1 MEINTIAYAL
11 FAGKAS
17 CDLTR
22 VHGSRVHDLLPLRS
36 NMLPRHIIACILVFF
51 ILEFVQLQQRQL
63 LLLLCQ
69 WRLHLVR
76 LQLILEYHN
85 RLVRRRRRRPHPYYW
100 NLPRPCNSWFEIH
113 FHRRNI
119 PEEFFYR
126 QMRMSRDTFD
136 TLLVTLRH
144 KLQRE
149 DTRLR
154 NCIPPEKVLAIG
166 LYRLAHGGSF
176 ENAGI
181 AMNVGKATARE
192 AFTDVVNALYDFRN
206 DFIKFPANKVETRA
220 SIETFAELS
229 DLPNVAG
236 AIDGTHIKI
245 KAPKESAVDYFSRY
259 QQHDVAVQGIV
270 DGRKIFM
277 DIAAGFPGSLHDA
290 RVLRNSSF
298 YDRAEHG
305 DVLAAPIHVIGGHE
319 IQPYLVGDSAYPLSR
334 WLQKPYPEGTRD
346 PSEIQFNKQ
355 LSAARVK
362 VE

>member
-1 MEINTIAYAL
+1 
-11 FAGKAS
+11 
-17 CDLTR
+17 
-22 VHGSRVHDLLPLRS
+22 
-36 NMLPRHIIACILVFF
+36 MLPRHIIACILVFF

-76 LQLILEYHN
+76 LQLVLEHHN
-85 RLVRRRRRRPHPYYW
+85 RFVRRRRRRPHPYYW
-100 NLPRPCNSWFEIH
+100 NLPRPCDSWFEIH

-119 PEEFFYR
+119 PEEFFDH

-136 TLLVTLRH
+136 TLLATLRH

-206 DFIKFPANKVETRA
+206 DFIKFPANEVETRA
-220 SIETFAELS
+220 SIETLEELS
-229 DLPNVAG
+229 DLPNIAG

-259 QQHDVAVQGIV
+259 QQHDVAVQDIV

-290 RVLRNSSF
+290 
-298 YDRAEHG
+298 
-305 DVLAAPIHVIGGHE
+305 
-319 IQPYLVGDSAYPLSR
+319 
-334 WLQKPYPEGTRD
+334 
-346 PSEIQFNKQ
+346 
-355 LSAARVK
+355 
-362 VE
+362 

>member
-1 MEINTIAYAL
+1 MPVETSPCSTAT
-11 FAGKAS
+11 
-17 CDLTR
+17 C
-22 VHGSRVHDLLPLRS
+22 SRAP
-36 NMLPRHIIACILVFF
+36 
-51 ILEFVQLQQRQL
+51 QQI
-63 LLLLCQ
+63 CP
-69 WRLHLVR
+69 WRAAK
-76 LQLILEYHN
+76 
-85 RLVRRRRRRPHPYYW
+85 PHPYYW
-100 NLPRPCNSWFEIH
+100 NLARPCNSWFEIH

-166 LYRLAHGGSF
+166 LHRLAHGGSF

-192 AFTDVVNALYDFRN
+192 AFTDVVIALYDFRN
-206 DFIKFPANKVETRA
+206 DFVKFPANEVETRA
-220 SIETFAELS
+220 SIEALEELS
-229 DLPNVAG
+229 DLPNITG

-259 QQHDVAVQGIV
+259 QQHDGAVQGIV
-270 DGRKIFM
+270 GGKKIFM

-290 RVLRNSSF
+290 RVPRNSSI

-305 DVLAAPIHVIGGHE
+305 DVPAAPIHVIGGHE

-334 WLQKPYPEGTRD
+334 WLQKSYPEGTTD

-355 LSAARVK
+355 LTAARVK
-362 VE
+362 MECAFGILKSRWQSLTSTFARLCFPASRSMIINLPNTALPLAQTSRNLPLVSLELCPFFFSRLPFP